1 MKGRD
6 GTGRDGTGRDASA
19 VNSPGNGPGNGGH
32 NARRQPAWSTGLST
46 KLLILTAIFVML
58 AEVFIYLP
66 SIARYRQVYLENVLS
81 DAHLATLALDA
92 APDNMVSPDLSR
104 RLLSHARALAIV
116 QRRADGSRHLITAG
130 MPPRVTGRV
139 SLGNPDFLRL
149 IWDAIATL
157 AGGGGEVLRVV
168 GPSPRDPATALEVLI
183 SDAALRQGMLEY
195 SQRILIL
202 SLIISFF
209 TALLVF
215 LTLHWLIVR
224 PVQRLTDNMVRFSD
238 DPMDEA
244 GMLPPTG
251 RLDEIGLAQ
260 DEYAHLQQNL
270 LTTLR
275 QNERL
280 AALGAAITRINHD
293 LRNMLAAAQ
302 LVSDRLAGS
311 EDPGVKRIAP
321 TLVRSIDRAVR
332 LCTQTLD
339 FARDSKATRRAEY
352 FFLNEL
358 TLELASLHG
367 AEYPGTAFVSDM
379 AGDLTIFAD
388 RGQVF
393 RALSNLMRNAAQA
406 GAQTVTVGAEAAAGL
421 ATIDIR
427 DDGPGLPEDIR
438 QSLFKPFITRP
449 GAAGTGLGMAIA
461 HEIVSSH
468 GGVIEL
474 VATGHADTHF
484 RISLP
489 QGAAPPV
496 EDAPAENAPAENALA
511 ENSPG

>member
-1 MKGRD
+1 M
-6 GTGRDGTGRDASA
+6 TGRDASA
-19 VNSPGNGPGNGGH
+19 GSGPENGQSELGRSEHGRQGT
-32 NARRQPAWSTGLST
+32 RRRLAWSTGLST

-92 APDNMVSPDLSR
+92 APDRMVSPELSR
-104 RLLSHARALAIV
+104 RLLTHARALAIV
-116 QRRADGSRHLITAG
+116 QRKADGSRHLITTG
-130 MPPRVTGRV
+130 MPPEVSKRV

-149 IWDAIATL
+149 IWDAIDTL
-157 AGGGGEVLRVV
+157 INGGDMVLRVV

-183 SDAALRQGMLEY
+183 ADTALRRGMLDY

-215 LTLHWLIVR
+215 LTLHRLIVR
-224 PVQRLTDNMVRFSD
+224 PVQRLTENMVRFSD
-238 DPMDEA
+238 DPTDETRI
-244 GMLPPTG
+244 LPATG

-270 LTTLR
+270 RTTLR

-339 FARDSKATRRAEY
+339 FARDAKATRKAEL

-358 TLELASLHG
+358 VVELASVHG
-367 AEYPGTAFVSDM
+367 PEHPGTSFVGDM
-379 AGDLTIFAD
+379 PDDLTVFAD
-388 RGQVF
+388 RGQIF

-406 GAQTVTVGAEAAAGL
+406 GAQTVTVRARAATGL
-421 ATIDIR
+421 LTVDVI
-427 DDGPGLPEDIR
+427 DDGPGLPDDIR

-449 GAAGTGLGMAIA
+449 GAGGTGLGMAIA
-461 HEIVSSH
+461 HEIVSAH

-474 VATGHADTHF
+474 TATGMADTHF
-484 RISLP
+484 RITLP
-489 QGAAPPV
+489 QGTSGRGAALQ
-496 EDAPAENAPAENALA
+496 DAESPA
-511 ENSPG
+511 

>member
-1 MKGRD
+1 M
-6 GTGRDGTGRDASA
+6 TGRSGARNAHADAPHPA
-19 VNSPGNGPGNGGH
+19 RFG
-32 NARRQPAWSTGLST
+32 ARRRFAWGTGLST

-66 SIARYRQVYLENVLS
+66 SIARYRQAYLENVLS
-81 DAHLATLALDA
+81 DAHLATLALEA
-92 APDNMVSPDLSR
+92 APDGMVSRKLSR
-104 RLLSHARALAIV
+104 SLLSHARALAIV
-116 QRRADGSRHLITAG
+116 HRHADGSRHAMTAG
-130 MPPRVTGRV
+130 MPPRVTKRV

-149 IWDAIATL
+149 IWEAIDTL
-157 AGGGGEVLRVV
+157 INGGDQVLRVV

-183 SDAALRQGMLEY
+183 SDAALHRGMLEY

-238 DPMDEA
+238 DPTDETR
-244 GMLPPTG
+244 MLPPTG

-280 AALGAAITRINHD
+280 AALGAAIARINHD

-302 LVSDRLAGS
+302 LVSDRLASS
-311 EDPGVKRIAP
+311 EDPGVQRIAP

-339 FARDSKATRRAEY
+339 FARDPKATRKAEY

-358 TLELASLHG
+358 VLELASLHG
-367 AEYPGTAFVSDM
+367 AEHSATSFVSDM
-379 AGDLTIFAD
+379 PGDLTVFAD
-388 RGQVF
+388 RGQIF
-393 RALSNLMRNAAQA
+393 RTLSNLMRNAAQA
-406 GAQTVTVGAEAAAGL
+406 GAQTVTARAEAAAGL
-421 ATIDIR
+421 IVVNIV
-427 DDGPGLPEDIR
+427 DDGPGLPDDIR

-449 GAAGTGLGMAIA
+449 GASGTGLGMAIA
-461 HEIVSSH
+461 HEIVSAH
-468 GGVIEL
+468 GGAIEL
-474 VATGHADTHF
+474 VATGASDTHF
-484 RISLP
+484 RITLP
-489 QGAAPPV
+489 QGAAPPGG
-496 EDAPAENAPAENALA
+496 DRAGPENAA
-511 ENSPG
+511 

>member
-1 MKGRD
+1 MEGRDGKGRD
-6 GTGRDGTGRDASA
+6 APAGS
-19 VNSPGNGPGNGGH
+19 GPGNEPGNEPG
-32 NARRQPAWSTGLST
+32 NVGRSARRRLAWSTGLST
-46 KLLILTAIFVML
+46 KLLILTAVFVML
-58 AEVFIYLP
+58 AEIFIYLP
-66 SIARYRQVYLENVLS
+66 SIARYRQMFLQNVLS

-92 APDNMVSPDLSR
+92 APDNMVSPELSR

-116 QRRADGSRHLITAG
+116 QSRADGSRHLITAG
-130 MPPRVTGRV
+130 MPPKVSKRV
-139 SLGNPDFLRL
+139 SLGNPEFLRL

-157 AGGGGEVLRVV
+157 ATGGGQVLRVV
-168 GPSPRDPATALEVLI
+168 GPSPRDPATTLEVLI
-183 SDAALRQGMLEY
+183 SDTALRQGMLQY

-238 DPMDEA
+238 DPTDEA
-244 GMLPPTG
+244 RMLEPTG

-260 DEYAHLQQNL
+260 DEYSHLQNNL

-280 AALGAAITRINHD
+280 AALGAAIARINHD

-302 LVSDRLAGS
+302 LVSDRLASS

-339 FARDSKATRRAEY
+339 FARDSKATRKAEF

-358 TLELASLHG
+358 VLELASLHG
-367 AEYPGTAFVSDM
+367 AEHPDTSFESEM
-379 AGDLTIFAD
+379 PGDLTIFAD
-388 RGQVF
+388 RGQIF
-393 RALSNLMRNAAQA
+393 RTLSNLMRNAAQA
-406 GAQTVTVGAEAAAGL
+406 GAQTVTVRAELAAGL
-421 ATIDIR
+421 VTVNIL
-427 DDGPGLPEDIR
+427 DDGPGLPDDIR

-449 GAAGTGLGMAIA
+449 GAGGTGLGMAIA
-461 HEIVSSH
+461 HEIVSAH

-474 VATGHADTHF
+474 VSTGTEDTRF
-484 RISLP
+484 RITLP
-489 QGAAPPV
+489 QGATPPG
-496 EDAPAENAPAENALA
+496 EDRPDAERPV
-511 ENSPG
+511 

>member
-1 MKGRD
+1 MTGQE
-6 GTGRDGTGRDASA
+6 GTGREGKGR
-19 VNSPGNGPGNGGH
+19 NGPGRAAGLIGPGNG
-32 NARRQPAWSTGLST
+32 RRGVRRRLAWSTGLST
-46 KLLILTAIFVML
+46 RLLILTAVFVML

-66 SIARYRQVYLENVLS
+66 SIARYRQVFLENVLS

-92 APDNMVSPDLSR
+92 SPDAMVSPELRR

-116 QRRADGSRHLITAG
+116 HRRADGSRHAMTDG
-130 MPPRVTGRV
+130 MPPEVSKRV
-139 SLGNPDFLRL
+139 SLGSPDFLRL
-149 IWDAIATL
+149 IWDAIDTL
-157 AGGGGEVLRVV
+157 INGGDQVLRIV

-183 SDAALRQGMLEY
+183 SDTALRRGMLEY

-209 TALLVF
+209 TASLVF

-238 DPMDEA
+238 DPTDETR
-244 GMLPPTG
+244 MLPPTG

-260 DEYAHLQQNL
+260 DEYAHLQRNL

-280 AALGAAITRINHD
+280 AALGAAIARINHD
-293 LRNMLAAAQ
+293 LRNMLGAAQ
-302 LVSDRLAGS
+302 LVSDRLALS
-311 EDPGVKRIAP
+311 EDPEVKRMAP

-339 FARDSKATRRAEY
+339 FARDPKATRKAEY

-358 TLELASLHG
+358 VLELASLHG
-367 AEYPGTAFVSDM
+367 AEHPGTAFASDVP
-379 AGDLTIFAD
+379 GDLTIFAD

-406 GAQTVTVGAEAAAGL
+406 GAQTVTVGAGAAAGRV
-421 ATIDIR
+421 TVDIR
-427 DDGPGLPEDIR
+427 DDGPGLPEDVR
-438 QSLFKPFITRP
+438 QSLFKPFVTRP
-449 GAAGTGLGMAIA
+449 GAGGTGLGMAIA
-461 HEIVSSH
+461 HEIVSAH
-468 GGVIEL
+468 GGAIEL
-474 VATGHADTHF
+474 IGTGAADTHF
-484 RISLP
+484 RMTLP
-489 QGAAPPV
+489 QG
-496 EDAPAENAPAENALA
+496 DAI
-511 ENSPG
+511 PGDANPDDESSAGESRA

>member
-1 MKGRD
+1 M
-6 GTGRDGTGRDASA
+6 TGRDASA
-19 VNSPGNGPGNGGH
+19 GSGPENGRRQHGRQG
-32 NARRQPAWSTGLST
+32 ARRRLAWSSGLST
-46 KLLILTAIFVML
+46 KLLILTAVFVML
-58 AEVFIYLP
+58 AEIFIYLP
-66 SIARYRQVYLENVLS
+66 SIARYRQVFLENVLS
-81 DAHLATLALDA
+81 DAHLTTLALDA
-92 APDNMVSPDLSR
+92 APDNMVSPELSR
-104 RLLSHARALAIV
+104 RLLSHARALAIAK
-116 QRRADGSRHLITAG
+116 RREDGSRHLITVK
-130 MPPRVTGRV
+130 MPPRVTERV
-139 SLGNPDFLRL
+139 SLGHHDFMML
-149 IWDAIATL
+149 IWDAIDTL
-157 AGGGGEVLRVV
+157 ISGGDRYMRVV
-168 GPSPRDPATALEVLI
+168 GPSPRDPATAIEVLI
-183 SDAALRQGMLEY
+183 SDTALRRGMLEY

-238 DPMDEA
+238 DPTDETRI
-244 GMLPPTG
+244 LPSTG

-270 LTTLR
+270 RTTLR

-280 AALGAAITRINHD
+280 AALGAAIARINHD

-311 EDPGVKRIAP
+311 EDPSVKRIAP

-339 FARDSKATRRAEY
+339 FARDAKATRKAEL

-358 TLELASLHG
+358 VLELASIHG
-367 AEYPGTAFVSDM
+367 PEHPGTSFVSDM
-379 AGDLTIFAD
+379 PDDLTVFAD
-388 RGQVF
+388 RGQIF

-406 GAQTVTVGAEAAAGL
+406 GAQTVTVRARAATGL
-421 ATIDIR
+421 LTVDVI
-427 DDGPGLPEDIR
+427 DDGPGLPDDIR

-449 GAAGTGLGMAIA
+449 GAGGTGLGMAIA
-461 HEIVSSH
+461 HEIVSAH

-474 VATGHADTHF
+474 TATGMADTHF
-484 RISLP
+484 RITLP
-489 QGAAPPV
+489 QSTAEPGAALQ
-496 EDAPAENAPAENALA
+496 DAENAA
-511 ENSPG
+511 